1 MKTFYI
7 QISESIGVKAA
18 GVKCEI
24 RDGDLVVISA
34 IAGDDVY
41 IVFQAT
47 EFLYWQEIKSE

>member
-7 QISESIGVKAA
+7 QISESIGVEAS

-24 RDGDLVVISA
+24 RDGDLVVITA
-34 IAGDDVY
+34 IVGDDVY

-47 EFLYWQEIKSE
+47 EFLYWKEIKPE